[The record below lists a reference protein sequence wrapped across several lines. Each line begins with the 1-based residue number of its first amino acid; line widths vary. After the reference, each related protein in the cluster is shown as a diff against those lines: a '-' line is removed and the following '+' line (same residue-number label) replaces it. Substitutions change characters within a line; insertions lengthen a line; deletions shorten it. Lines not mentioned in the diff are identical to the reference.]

1 MLRSV
6 YTKTLKERSTSLIW
20 WFAGLFGYVFFS
32 CYFYPVIAS
41 KASAFVQLIKDVS
54 LMNFFTGA
62 SGDLITPQGYL
73 FSEFFSA
80 IGPLLLIIFSIGFGA
95 DAIAG
100 EENRKT
106 ADLLLS
112 NPITRSRIIL
122 DKFLVLLTGNFVL
135 SLALWLGFLLGGHI
149 YHIQI
154 DSLKL
159 IQTNLG
165 MFLLSLSFGS
175 LAFMV
180 SAWLGQKGL
189 ASSISTLISVI
200 SYFLWGFGSMV
211 NSLKPYEKLSLFY
224 YYAGDNPLKKGLSS
238 KSALILLVPAVVCL
252 IVALGTY
259 EKRDIRI

>member
-1 MLRSV
+1 MFKSV
-6 YTKTLKERSTSLIW
+6 YTKTLREISTSLLW
-20 WFAGLFGYVFFS
+20 WFVGIFAYVFFS
-32 CYFYPVIAS
+32 CYFYPAIAS

-54 LMNFFTGA
+54 LIKFFTGA
-62 SGDLITPQGYL
+62 SGDFITPEGYL
-73 FSEFFSA
+73 FTEFFSA

-100 EENRKT
+100 EEHRKT

-122 DKFLVLLTGNFVL
+122 DKFSVLLTG
-135 SLALWLGFLLGGHI
+135 SLALTIASLFGFLLGDRI

-175 LAFMV
+175 LAFMI
-180 SAWLGQKGL
+180 SAWRGQKGL
-189 ASSISTLISVI
+189 ASSVSMLIVVI
-200 SYFLWGFGSMV
+200 SYFLWSFGSMV
-211 NSLKPYEKLSLFY
+211 NSLGPYEKLSLFY
-224 YYAGDNPLKKGLSS
+224 YYAGDNPLKTGLSY
-238 KSALILLVPAVVCL
+238 KSALILLIPSVICF
-252 IVALGTY
+252 IIALLTY